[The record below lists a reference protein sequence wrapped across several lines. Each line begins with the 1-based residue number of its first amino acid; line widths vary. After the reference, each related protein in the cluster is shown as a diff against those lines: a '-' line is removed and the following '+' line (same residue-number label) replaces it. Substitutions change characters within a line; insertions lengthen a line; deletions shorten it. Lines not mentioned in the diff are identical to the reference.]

1 MANINDFKL
10 VNKYSK
16 DYFKNIKTN
25 NKINESQNKRLG
37 FYLLI
42 LECVTG
48 NPNLDDLQDSII
60 DTEFCKLVYNKRNND
75 YGIDAVYIDEE
86 NHTIKLFNY
95 NFVKNLIMKKVKMKE
110 IF

>member
-25 NKINESQNKRLG
+25 NKIDESQNKRLG

-42 LECVTG
+42 LECVT
-48 NPNLDDLQDSII
+48 
-60 DTEFCKLVYNKRNND
+60 
-75 YGIDAVYIDEE
+75 
-86 NHTIKLFNY
+86 
-95 NFVKNLIMKKVKMKE
+95 
-110 IF
+110 

>member
-25 NKINESQNKRLG
+25 NKIDESQNKRLG

-48 NPNLDDLQDSII
+48 NPNMDELQDTII
-60 DTEFCKLVYNKRNND
+60 DTEFCNLVYNEQNND

-86 NHTIKLFNY
+86 QKIIKLFNFKFRE
-95 NFVKNLIMKKVKMKE
+95 NFKKK
-110 IF
+110 